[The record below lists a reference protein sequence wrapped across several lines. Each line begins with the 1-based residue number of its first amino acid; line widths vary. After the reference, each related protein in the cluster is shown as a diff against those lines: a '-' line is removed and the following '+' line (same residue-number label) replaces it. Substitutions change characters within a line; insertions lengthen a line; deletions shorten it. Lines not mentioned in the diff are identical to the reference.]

1 MKQEVITDMK
11 LNTAKRHLREG
22 SKNIFRNGWM
32 TIASIGAVTVT
43 LILVGVFLALV
54 FNLNNFASNVESDV
68 EMSVYL
74 DPTLENDQVE
84 AIQGEL
90 ESIDK
95 VGSVKYSSKE
105 EQLNQLMKDMGQ
117 TEWDLFEQD
126 NPLSDTYVVKTSKP
140 QDISSVAD
148 EVGELDGVD
157 KVDYGESTVDS
168 LFTVSKYS
176 RIIGAVLI
184 IGLVFTA
191 IFLISNTIKI
201 TIIARSREIG
211 IMKLVGAT
219 NSFIRWPFFIEGLML
234 GVLGAIIPIAIV
246 LGGYYYLSNNV
257 SQNID
262 IGFVQILPYAP
273 FAFQLSGLLL
283 AIGAV
288 IGVWGSVMSVRKF
301 LKV

>member
-1 MKQEVITDMK
+1 MK

-74 DPTLENDQVE
+74 DPTLEKDQVE

>member
-1 MKQEVITDMK
+1 MKF
-11 LNTAKRHLREG
+11 NTAKRHLREG

-43 LILVGVFLALV
+43 LILVGVFLAVV
-54 FNLNNFASNVESDV
+54 FNLNQFASNIESDV

-74 DPTLENDQVE
+74 DPTLAEDQVQS
-84 AIQGEL
+84 IQDQL

-95 VGSVKYSSKE
+95 VGSVTYSSKE
-105 EQLNQLMKDMGQ
+105 EQLNQLMEDMGQ

-126 NPLSDTYVVKTSKP
+126 NPLSDTYIVKTSDP
-140 QDISSVAD
+140 HDIASVSD
-148 EVGELDGVD
+148 EISELDGVD
-157 KVDYGESTVDS
+157 KVDYGQGTVEN
-168 LFTVSKYS
+168 LFAVNKYA

-184 IGLVFTA
+184 VGLVFTA

-219 NSFIRWPFFIEGLML
+219 NSFIRWPFFIEGLLL
-234 GVLGAIIPIAIV
+234 GVLGAIVPVALV
-246 LGGYYYLSNNV
+246 LGGYYYLSNNLTD
-257 SQNID
+257 NIS
-262 IGFVQILPYAP
+262 IGFVEILPYAP
-273 FAFQLSGLLL
+273 FAFQLAGILL
-283 AIGAV
+283 AIGAI

>member
-74 DPTLENDQVE
+74 DPTLEKDQVE

>member
-1 MKQEVITDMK
+1 MKF
-11 LNTAKRHLREG
+11 NTAKRHLREG

-43 LILVGVFLALV
+43 LILVGVFLAVV
-54 FNLNNFASNVESDV
+54 FNLNKFASNIESDV

-74 DPTLENDQVE
+74 DPTLAEDQVQS
-84 AIQGEL
+84 IQDQL

-95 VGSVKYSSKE
+95 VGSVTYSSKE
-105 EQLNQLMKDMGQ
+105 EQLNQLMEDMGQ

-126 NPLSDTYVVKTSKP
+126 NPLSDTYTVKTSDP
-140 QDISSVAD
+140 HDIASVS
-148 EVGELDGVD
+148 EEISTLDGVD
-157 KVDYGESTVDS
+157 KVDYGQGTVEN
-168 LFTVSKYS
+168 LFAVNKYA

-184 IGLVFTA
+184 VGLVFTA

-219 NSFIRWPFFIEGLML
+219 NSFIRWPFFIEGLLL
-234 GVLGAIIPIAIV
+234 GVLGAIVPVALV
-246 LGGYYYLSNNV
+246 LGGYYYLSNNLTD
-257 SQNID
+257 NIS
-262 IGFVQILPYAP
+262 IGFVEILPYAP
-273 FAFQLSGLLL
+273 FAFQLAGILL
-283 AIGAV
+283 AIGAI

>member
-1 MKQEVITDMK
+1 MKF
-11 LNTAKRHLREG
+11 NTAKRHLREG

-43 LILVGVFLALV
+43 LILVGVFLAVV
-54 FNLNNFASNVESDV
+54 FNLNKFATNIESDV

-74 DPTLENDQVE
+74 DPTLGQDQVKS
-84 AIQGEL
+84 IQSEI

-95 VGSVKYSSKE
+95 VGSVKYSSKD
-105 EQLNQLMKDMGQ
+105 EQLNQLMEDMGQ
-117 TEWDLFEQD
+117 TDWELFEQD
-126 NPLSDTYVVKTSKP
+126 NPLSDTYIVKTSDP
-140 QDISSVAD
+140 HDTAGVAD
-148 EVGELDGVD
+148 EVAKLDGVD
-157 KVDYGESTVDS
+157 KVDYGKATVEN
-168 LFTVSKYS
+168 LFTVSKYA

-184 IGLVFTA
+184 LGLVFTA

-219 NSFIRWPFFIEGLML
+219 NSFIRWPFFIEGLLL
-234 GVLGAIIPIAIV
+234 GVLGAIIPIALV
-246 LGGYYYLSNNV
+246 LVGYYYLSGNMTDDI
-257 SQNID
+257 S
-262 IGFVQILPYAP
+262 IGFVEILPYSP
-273 FAFQLSGLLL
+273 FAFQLAGILL
-283 AIGAV
+283 AIGAI

>member
-74 DPTLENDQVE
+74 DPTLEKDQVE
-84 AIQGEL
+84 AFQAKL

-95 VGSVKYSSKE
+95 VGTVTYSSKE
-105 EQLNQLMKDMGQ
+105 EQLNQLMEDMGQ

-126 NPLSDTYVVKTSKP
+126 NPLSDTYVVKTSNP
-140 QDISSVAD
+140 RDINSVAE
-148 EVGELDGVD
+148 EVSKLEGVE
-157 KVDYGESTVDS
+157 KVDYGESTVNN

-176 RIIGAVLI
+176 RIVGGILI
-184 IGLVFTA
+184 VGLVFTA

-234 GVLGAIIPIAIV
+234 GILGAIIPIALV

-257 SQNID
+257 SKNID
-262 IGFVQILPYAP
+262 IGFVEILPYAP

>member
-1 MKQEVITDMK
+1 MKF
-11 LNTAKRHLREG
+11 NTAKRHLREG

-43 LILVGVFLALV
+43 LILVGVFLAVV
-54 FNLNNFASNVESDV
+54 FNLNQFASNIESDV

-74 DPTLENDQVE
+74 DPTLAEDQVQL
-84 AIQGEL
+84 IQEQL

-95 VGSVKYSSKE
+95 VGSVTYSSKE
-105 EQLNQLMKDMGQ
+105 EQLNQLMEDMGQ

-126 NPLSDTYVVKTSKP
+126 NPLSDTYIVKTSDP
-140 QDISSVAD
+140 HDIASVSD
-148 EVGELDGVD
+148 EISELDGVD
-157 KVDYGESTVDS
+157 KVDYGQGTVEN
-168 LFTVSKYS
+168 LFAVNKYA

-184 IGLVFTA
+184 VGLVFTA

-219 NSFIRWPFFIEGLML
+219 NSFIRWPFFIEGLLL
-234 GVLGAIIPIAIV
+234 GVLGAIVPVALV
-246 LGGYYYLSNNV
+246 LGGYYYLSNNLTD
-257 SQNID
+257 NIS
-262 IGFVQILPYAP
+262 IGFVEILPYAP
-273 FAFQLSGLLL
+273 FAFQLAGILL
-283 AIGAV
+283 AIGAI

>member
-1 MKQEVITDMK
+1 MKF
-11 LNTAKRHLREG
+11 NTAKRHLREG

-43 LILVGVFLALV
+43 LILVGVFLAVV
-54 FNLNNFASNVESDV
+54 FNLNKFASNIESDV

-74 DPTLENDQVE
+74 DPTLAEDQVQSIE
-84 AIQGEL
+84 GQL

-95 VGSVKYSSKE
+95 VGSVTYSSKE
-105 EQLNQLMKDMGQ
+105 EQLNQLMEDMGQ

-126 NPLSDTYVVKTSKP
+126 NPLSDTYTVKTSDP
-140 QDISSVAD
+140 HDIASVS
-148 EVGELDGVD
+148 EEISKLDGVD
-157 KVDYGESTVDS
+157 KVDYGQGTVEN
-168 LFTVSKYS
+168 LFAVNKYA

-184 IGLVFTA
+184 VGLVFTA

-219 NSFIRWPFFIEGLML
+219 NSFIRWPFFIEGLLL
-234 GVLGAIIPIAIV
+234 GVLGAIVPVALV
-246 LGGYYYLSNNV
+246 LGGYYYLSNNLTD
-257 SQNID
+257 NIS
-262 IGFVQILPYAP
+262 IGFVEILPYAP
-273 FAFQLSGLLL
+273 FAFQLAGILL
-283 AIGAV
+283 AIGAI

>member
-1 MKQEVITDMK
+1 MKF
-11 LNTAKRHLREG
+11 NTAKRHLREG

-43 LILVGVFLALV
+43 LILVGVFLAVV
-54 FNLNNFASNVESDV
+54 FNLNQFASNIESDV

-74 DPTLENDQVE
+74 DPTLAEDQVQS
-84 AIQGEL
+84 IQDQL

-95 VGSVKYSSKE
+95 VGSVTYSSKE
-105 EQLNQLMKDMGQ
+105 EQLNQLMEDMGQ

-126 NPLSDTYVVKTSKP
+126 NPLSDTYIVKTSDP
-140 QDISSVAD
+140 HDIASVSD
-148 EVGELDGVD
+148 EISKLDGVD
-157 KVDYGESTVDS
+157 KVDYGQGTVEN
-168 LFTVSKYS
+168 LFAVNKYA

-184 IGLVFTA
+184 VGLVFTA

-219 NSFIRWPFFIEGLML
+219 NSFIRWPFFIEGLLL
-234 GVLGAIIPIAIV
+234 GVLGAIVPVALV
-246 LGGYYYLSNNV
+246 LGGYYYLSNNLTD
-257 SQNID
+257 NIS
-262 IGFVQILPYAP
+262 IGFVEILPYAP
-273 FAFQLSGLLL
+273 FAFQLAAILL
-283 AIGAV
+283 AIGAI

>member
-157 KVDYGESTVDS
+157 KVDYGESTVDN

>member
-1 MKQEVITDMK
+1 MKF
-11 LNTAKRHLREG
+11 NTAKRHLREG

-43 LILVGVFLALV
+43 LILVGVFLAVV
-54 FNLNNFASNVESDV
+54 FNLNQFASNIESDV

-74 DPTLENDQVE
+74 DPTLAEDQVQS
-84 AIQGEL
+84 IQEQL

-95 VGSVKYSSKE
+95 VGSVTYSSKE
-105 EQLNQLMKDMGQ
+105 EQLNQLMEDMGQ

-126 NPLSDTYVVKTSKP
+126 NPLSDTYIVKTSDP
-140 QDISSVAD
+140 HDIASVSD
-148 EVGELDGVD
+148 EISELDGVD
-157 KVDYGESTVDS
+157 KVDYGQGTVEN
-168 LFTVSKYS
+168 LFAVNKYA

-184 IGLVFTA
+184 VGLVFTA

-219 NSFIRWPFFIEGLML
+219 NSFIRWPFFIEGLLL
-234 GVLGAIIPIAIV
+234 GVLGAIVPVALV
-246 LGGYYYLSNNV
+246 LGGYYYLSNNLTD
-257 SQNID
+257 NIS
-262 IGFVQILPYAP
+262 IGFVEILPYAP
-273 FAFQLSGLLL
+273 FAFQLAGILL
-283 AIGAV
+283 AIGAI

>member
-1 MKQEVITDMK
+1 MKF
-11 LNTAKRHLREG
+11 NTAKRHLREG

-43 LILVGVFLALV
+43 LILVGVFLAVV
-54 FNLNNFASNVESDV
+54 FNLNKFASNIESDV

-74 DPTLENDQVE
+74 DPTLAEDQVQS
-84 AIQGEL
+84 IQGQL

-95 VGSVKYSSKE
+95 VGSVTYSSKE
-105 EQLNQLMKDMGQ
+105 EQLNQLMEDMGQ

-126 NPLSDTYVVKTSKP
+126 NPLSDTYTVKTSDP
-140 QDISSVAD
+140 HDIASVS
-148 EVGELDGVD
+148 EEISKLDGVD
-157 KVDYGESTVDS
+157 KVDYGQGTVEN
-168 LFTVSKYS
+168 LFAVNKYA

-184 IGLVFTA
+184 FGLVFTA

-219 NSFIRWPFFIEGLML
+219 NSFIRWPFFIEGLLL
-234 GVLGAIIPIAIV
+234 GVLGAIVPVALV
-246 LGGYYYLSNNV
+246 LGGYYYLSNNLTD
-257 SQNID
+257 NIS
-262 IGFVQILPYAP
+262 IGFVEILPYAP
-273 FAFQLSGLLL
+273 FAFQLAGILL
-283 AIGAV
+283 AIGAI

>member
-1 MKQEVITDMK
+1 MK

-74 DPTLENDQVE
+74 EPTLEKDQVE
-84 AIQGEL
+84 AFQEKL
-90 ESIDK
+90 ESVDK
-95 VGSVKYSSKE
+95 VGTVTYSSKE
-105 EQLNQLMKDMGQ
+105 EQLNQLMEDMGQ

-126 NPLSDTYVVKTSKP
+126 NPLSDTYVVKTSNP
-140 QDISSVAD
+140 RDITSVAD
-148 EVGELDGVD
+148 EVSKLEGVE
-157 KVDYGESTVDS
+157 KVDYGESTVNN

-176 RIIGAVLI
+176 RIIGGVLI
-184 IGLVFTA
+184 VGLVFTA

-234 GVLGAIIPIAIV
+234 GVLGAIIPIALV

-257 SQNID
+257 SNNID
-262 IGFVQILPYAP
+262 IGFVEILPYAP

>member
-74 DPTLENDQVE
+74 DPTLEKDQVE

-176 RIIGAVLI
+176 RIIGAILI

>member
-1 MKQEVITDMK
+1 MKY
-11 LNTAKRHLREG
+11 NTAKRHLREG

-43 LILVGVFLALV
+43 LILVGVFLAVV
-54 FNLNNFASNVESDV
+54 FNLNQFASNIESDV

-74 DPTLENDQVE
+74 DPTLAEDQVQS
-84 AIQGEL
+84 IQDQL

-95 VGSVKYSSKE
+95 VGSVTYSSKE
-105 EQLNQLMKDMGQ
+105 EQLNQLMEDMGQ

-126 NPLSDTYVVKTSKP
+126 NPLSDTYIVKTSDP
-140 QDISSVAD
+140 HDIASVSD
-148 EVGELDGVD
+148 EISKLDGID
-157 KVDYGESTVDS
+157 KVDYGQGTVEN
-168 LFTVSKYS
+168 LFAVNKYA

-184 IGLVFTA
+184 VGLVFTA

-219 NSFIRWPFFIEGLML
+219 NSFIRWPFFIEGLLL
-234 GVLGAIIPIAIV
+234 GVLGAIVPVALV
-246 LGGYYYLSNNV
+246 LGGYYYLSNNLTD
-257 SQNID
+257 NIS
-262 IGFVQILPYAP
+262 ITFVEILPYAP
-273 FAFQLSGLLL
+273 FAFQLAGILL
-283 AIGAV
+283 AIGAI

>member
-1 MKQEVITDMK
+1 MKY
-11 LNTAKRHLREG
+11 NTAKRHLREG

-43 LILVGVFLALV
+43 LILVGVFLAVV
-54 FNLNNFASNVESDV
+54 FNLNQFASNIESDV

-74 DPTLENDQVE
+74 DPTLAEDQVQS
-84 AIQGEL
+84 IQDQL

-95 VGSVKYSSKE
+95 VGSVTYSSKE
-105 EQLNQLMKDMGQ
+105 EQLNQLMEDMGQ

-126 NPLSDTYVVKTSKP
+126 NPLSDTYIVKTSDP
-140 QDISSVAD
+140 HDIASVSD
-148 EVGELDGVD
+148 EISKLDGID
-157 KVDYGESTVDS
+157 KVDYGQGTVEN
-168 LFTVSKYS
+168 LFAVNKYA

-184 IGLVFTA
+184 VGLVFTA

-219 NSFIRWPFFIEGLML
+219 NSFIRWPFFIEGLLL
-234 GVLGAIIPIAIV
+234 GVLGAIVPVALV
-246 LGGYYYLSNNV
+246 LGGYYYLSNNLTD
-257 SQNID
+257 NIS
-262 IGFVQILPYAP
+262 IGFVEILPYAP
-273 FAFQLSGLLL
+273 FAFQLAGILL

>member
-1 MKQEVITDMK
+1 MKF
-11 LNTAKRHLREG
+11 NTAKRHLREG

-43 LILVGVFLALV
+43 LILVGVFLAVV
-54 FNLNNFASNVESDV
+54 FNLNQFASNIESDV

-74 DPTLENDQVE
+74 DPTLAEDQVQS
-84 AIQGEL
+84 IQEQL

-95 VGSVKYSSKE
+95 VGSVTYSSKE
-105 EQLNQLMKDMGQ
+105 EQLNQLMEDMGQ

-126 NPLSDTYVVKTSKP
+126 NPLSDTYIVKTSDP
-140 QDISSVAD
+140 HDIASVSD
-148 EVGELDGVD
+148 EISELDGVD
-157 KVDYGESTVDS
+157 KVDYGQGTVEN
-168 LFTVSKYS
+168 LFAVNKYA

-184 IGLVFTA
+184 VGLVFTA

-219 NSFIRWPFFIEGLML
+219 NSFIRWPFFIEGLLL
-234 GVLGAIIPIAIV
+234 GVLGAIVPVALV
-246 LGGYYYLSNNV
+246 LGGYYYLSNNLTD
-257 SQNID
+257 NIS
-262 IGFVQILPYAP
+262 ITFVEILPYAP
-273 FAFQLSGLLL
+273 FAFQLAGILL
-283 AIGAV
+283 AIGAI

>member
-1 MKQEVITDMK
+1 MK

-74 DPTLENDQVE
+74 DPTLEKDQVE
-84 AIQGEL
+84 AFQAKL

-95 VGSVKYSSKE
+95 VGTVTYSSKE

-148 EVGELDGVD
+148 EVSKLDGVD

>member
-1 MKQEVITDMK
+1 MKF
-11 LNTAKRHLREG
+11 NTAKRHLREG

-43 LILVGVFLALV
+43 LILVGVFLAVV
-54 FNLNNFASNVESDV
+54 FNLNQFASNIESDV

-74 DPTLENDQVE
+74 DPTLAEDQVQS
-84 AIQGEL
+84 IQDQL

-95 VGSVKYSSKE
+95 VGSVTYSSKE
-105 EQLNQLMKDMGQ
+105 EQLNQLMEDMGQ

-126 NPLSDTYVVKTSKP
+126 NPLSDTYIVKTSDP
-140 QDISSVAD
+140 HDIASVSD
-148 EVGELDGVD
+148 EISELDGVD
-157 KVDYGESTVDS
+157 KVDYGQGTVEN
-168 LFTVSKYS
+168 LFAVNKYA

-184 IGLVFTA
+184 VGLVFTA

-219 NSFIRWPFFIEGLML
+219 NSFIRWPFFIEGLLL
-234 GVLGAIIPIAIV
+234 GVLGAIVPVALV
-246 LGGYYYLSNNV
+246 LGGYYYLSNNLTD
-257 SQNID
+257 NIS
-262 IGFVQILPYAP
+262 ITFVEILPYAP
-273 FAFQLSGLLL
+273 FAFQLAGILL
-283 AIGAV
+283 AIGAI